1 MVLAI
6 LDVGTQ
12 LRPGETSIGT
22 TISESHDYSRGGGVN
37 MADPTRGPALNPEV
51 NGDRLVSHLRAL
63 LGRRCWY
70 RGKPWRLLDLLPSE
84 GILVLES
91 LETTPPI
98 LTDQYGR
105 ASHRASRVLQVPIF
119 GAARDLP
126 SAQLHELLS
135 DLDSRPEG

>member
-1 MVLAI
+1 M
-6 LDVGTQ
+6 
-12 LRPGETSIGT
+12 S
-22 TISESHDYSRGGGVN
+22 
-37 MADPTRGPALNPEV
+37 MADPTRGRALNPEL
-51 NGDRLVSHLRAL
+51 NADRLVTHLRAL

-84 GILVLES
+84 GILVIES

-105 ASHRASRVLQVPIF
+105 ASHRANQLLQVPIF
-119 GAARDLP
+119 GPARDLP
-126 SAQLHELLS
+126 SAQLQDLLV